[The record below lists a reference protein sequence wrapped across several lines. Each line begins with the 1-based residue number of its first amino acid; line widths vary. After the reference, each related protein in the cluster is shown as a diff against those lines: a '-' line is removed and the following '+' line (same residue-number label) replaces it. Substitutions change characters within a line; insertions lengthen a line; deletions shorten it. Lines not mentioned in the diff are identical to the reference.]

1 MTSIYFGAFFSII
14 DSKLGIQ
21 LAVSQK
27 NLLAVN
33 EIWMDCTKYYTP
45 SIVILRKFIW
55 SFTKLGDLDAA
66 HNILQHMVKVAATHK
81 APIRVSPKQKYQS
94 PRVDIPIPAL
104 IELPDLMLLPGQ
116 KSEVGEELTV
126 CQHSYRSKFDLRLEI
141 ASSSPVKF
149 FLRWAFNDILHACA
163 WFGNYDLAEK
173 LFVQVH
179 NTWVSNFYYTF
190 SGLVFTTLGVILT
203 LLIFLDA

>member
-1 MTSIYFGAFFSII
+1 MTSICFGAFFSII

-21 LAVSQK
+21 FAVSQK

-33 EIWMDCTKYYTP
+33 EIWIDCTKYYTP

-81 APIRVSPKQKYQS
+81 WAPTSVSPKQRYQS
-94 PRVDIPIPAL
+94 PRLDIPIPAL

-116 KSEVGEELTV
+116 KSELGEELTV
-126 CQHSYRSKFDLRLEI
+126 CQDSDRSKFDLRLEI
-141 ASSSPVKF
+141 ASSTVKC
-149 FLRWAFNDILHACA
+149 FLIWAFNDILHACA
-163 WFGNYDLAEK
+163 WFRNCDLADK

-179 NTWVSNFYYTF
+179 NTWISNFYYTF
-190 SGLVFTTLGVILT
+190 AGLVFTTLRVVLM
-203 LLIFLDA
+203 LPFFLDA